1 MAVTP
6 LGNII
11 LVNQNMHVAAGNQI
25 DYQNRIEFQNVAAAV
40 AANEKQRQIE
50 ETRETEEGHK
60 IDPDREHF
68 RERADEETGEKEQET
83 AARYKKKR
91 KEKEEE
97 SSSTFH
103 ILDIKV

>member
-25 DYQNRIEFQNVAAAV
+25 DYQNRIEFQNIAAAA

-50 ETRETEEGHK
+50 ETREMEEGHK
-60 IDPDREHF
+60 VDPDREHF
-68 RERADEETGEKEQET
+68 RERADEESGEKEQEI
-83 AARYKKKR
+83 ASRYKKKR
-91 KEKEEE
+91 REEE
-97 SSSTFH
+97 EEGPSGFH